1 MGDQRSYKLVAEW
14 ENDRARVKVWKPEL
28 TQEEYALRFHILK
41 SAAQAIS
48 KELYW
53 PKDKVCT

>member
-1 MGDQRSYKLVAEW
+1 MENVSYELVAEW
-14 ENDRARVKVWKPEL
+14 ESERAMVKVWKPML
-28 TQEEYALRFHILK
+28 APEEYALRFRILK

-53 PKDKVCT
+53 PKEKVST